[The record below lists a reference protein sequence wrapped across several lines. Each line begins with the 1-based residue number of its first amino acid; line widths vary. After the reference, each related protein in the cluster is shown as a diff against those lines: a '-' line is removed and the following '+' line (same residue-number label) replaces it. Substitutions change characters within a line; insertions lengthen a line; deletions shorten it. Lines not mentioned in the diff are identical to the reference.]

1 MTITDCSTPPE
12 VLSATDVPASGLT
25 EPEQRDIT
33 RLCARTALL
42 LMQHGAESAQVE
54 SMARRLGIA
63 LGVDQVEIALMASA
77 IVTTTLS
84 DQHCITT
91 ARRNEDHGINMH
103 AVIEVQ
109 RAVLDVEAGVLD
121 REAFR
126 VRLDA
131 IAPKRYPRRLVAPA
145 VGVACACFAR
155 LAGADG
161 LGCLIALLASSIAM
175 VVRLHLAQRHFNPL
189 VGFFVTAFIATSI
202 AAQGLIFRI
211 GTTPKVAMAACVL
224 MLVPGFPMIN
234 AVADMVKGYANTG
247 IARLTMAVLLSA
259 STCGGILLASSVW
272 HVWSWL

>member
-1 MTITDCSTPPE
+1 MTTTNCSSDARP
-12 VLSATDVPASGLT
+12 VVANAGLT

-33 RLCARTALL
+33 RLCASTALL

-63 LGVDQVEIALMASA
+63 LGLDQVEIALMASA
-77 IVTTTLS
+77 IVITTLS

-103 AVIEVQ
+103 VVIEVQ
-109 RAVLDVEAGVLD
+109 RAVLDVEAKVLD
-121 REAFR
+121 RDAFR
-126 VRLDA
+126 TRLEA
-131 IAPKRYPRRLVAPA
+131 VVPKRYPRWLVAPA
-145 VGVACACFAR
+145 VGLACACFAR

-161 LGCLIALLASSIAM
+161 IGCLVAFVASSMAM
-175 VVRLHLAQRHFNPL
+175 IVRLHLAQRHFNPL
-189 VGFFVTAFIATSI
+189 VSFFATAFVATSI
-202 AAQGLIFRI
+202 AAQGLTFGI

-247 IARLTMAVLLSA
+247 IARLTIAVLLSA